1 LVPHRVASVTTQFSY
16 SLFSLCLE
24 TQRRSHAHTTRRKC
38 EIVQNREC
46 AALRAVEHKST
57 GAAPSGATH
66 VPPHTCATTY
76 TYCIASTGLELETPI
91 SSDMREQG
99 RSRGRA
105 ERDASA
111 ERARVDSHHCSLTR
125 DRVHAN
131 HEARRVVSPEPPL
144 SPLQSQRIRQL
155 PPSLSPGALVAPG
168 TRAQHS
174 TGASHGCESNCSCE
188 FDASPILHRGLLP
201 CPSAAVWLLQ

>member
-1 LVPHRVASVTTQFSY
+1 MPSGMGGSERAPEPLYVGSRSYWVCNTSVLQHAYTGIHRWFWFRIASVTTQFSY

-131 HEARRVVSPEPPL
+131 HEARRQP
-144 SPLQSQRIRQL
+144 
-155 PPSLSPGALVAPG
+155 
-168 TRAQHS
+168 
-174 TGASHGCESNCSCE
+174 
-188 FDASPILHRGLLP
+188 
-201 CPSAAVWLLQ
+201 